1 VRQNAIRLAMFGLG
15 LAATPVLAQGTGG
28 ATIAPVYPAPAPV
41 YAAPVAQPLP
51 APAGY
56 DAQSAPNPPGIRDY
70 RVTTPAYPAPNPS
83 ALPAPAGYDAQQAPN
98 PPGIRDFRVSSP
110 AYPAPNP
117 SALPAPAG
125 HDVQM
130 APNAPGIP
138 AAGAMRPATV
148 PTTTGYIAPVAQ
160 PAPARPMPQAAANPA
175 LPMQGDVLNGG
186 DRTSA
191 VADSV
196 APTTSP
202 VALLGQAE
210 QAARQG
216 RLPLASELVE
226 RAESLLLTR
235 STIAGTESVP
245 VRDGAVARMAQA
257 RVALGRR
264 DVNTA
269 TALMAEAASMT
280 RTMGM

>member
-1 VRQNAIRLAMFGLG
+1 MRSNAIRLAIFGLG
-15 LAATPVLAQGTGG
+15 LAATPALALAQSMGG
-28 ATIAPVYPAPAPV
+28 ATIAPVNPAPAPPG
-41 YAAPVAQPLP
+41 YNAQM
-51 APAGY
+51 
-56 DAQSAPNPPGIRDY
+56 APNPPGIRDY
-70 RVTTPAYPAPNPS
+70 RVSSPSYPAPT
-83 ALPAPAGYDAQQAPN
+83 A
-98 PPGIRDFRVSSP
+98 
-110 AYPAPNP
+110 

-125 HDVQM
+125 HDIQM

-138 AAGAMRPATV
+138 AAGAMAPSTT
-148 PTTTGYIAPVAQ
+148 PTTTGTIAPIAQ
-160 PAPARPMPQAAANPA
+160 PAPIRVAPAPMPQASANPA
-175 LPMQGDVLNGG
+175 LPMQGEVLNGG

-202 VALLGQAE
+202 AALLGQAE

-226 RAESLLLTR
+226 RAESLVLTR
-235 STIAGTESVP
+235 STIAGTESMP

-280 RTMGM
+280 RTLGM

>member
-1 VRQNAIRLAMFGLG
+1 MRSNTICLAIFGLG
-15 LAATPVLAQGTGG
+15 LATTPALAQLYGTQVQ
-28 ATIAPVYPAPAPV
+28 TAPLPGSPV
-41 YAAPVAQPLP
+41 YAAPVVTPMAPPVGYAAPVTP
-51 APAGY
+51 APGVGV
-56 DAQSAPNPPGIRDY
+56 APGTPYSPT
-70 RVTTPAYPAPNPS
+70 VSVAPAYPPVLPPTGS
-83 ALPAPAGYDAQQAPN
+83 ASV
-98 PPGIRDFRVSSP
+98 I
-110 AYPAPNP
+110 
-117 SALPAPAG
+117 
-125 HDVQM
+125 H
-130 APNAPGIP
+130 NAPGVGEAIRVTPAPVP
-138 AAGAMRPATV
+138 AAPVYG
-148 PTTTGYIAPVAQ
+148 APVMV
-160 PAPARPMPQAAANPA
+160 APPMHAAAPNPA
-175 LPMQGDVLNGG
+175 LPMQGEVLNGG

-202 VALLGQAE
+202 IALLGQAE

-257 RVALGRR
+257 RVALGRN

-269 TALMAEAASMT
+269 VALMAEAANMT
-280 RTMGM
+280 RTLGM